1 MVMIWGGNHENKDEV
16 FKLLDYK
23 VEGLDLNGKIN
34 LVRAYLIEK
43 EKDTEYDDSNKGK
56 EWSDDELRIVLSF
69 SPTKTNCLFLAKA
82 FKRGYGSIE
91 QIFRWASTSDRVIS
105 DKGRTDDKFIQQVK
119 RVSKEVGWRV

>member
-1 MVMIWGGNHENKDEV
+1 MKKSEFKDKV
-16 FKLLDYK
+16 FELLDYE
-23 VEGLDLNGKIN
+23 VEGLDLNEKLN

-69 SPTKTNCLFLAKA
+69 SPTKANCLFLAKA

-91 QIFRWASTSDRVIS
+91 QIFRWATTSDRVIS
-105 DKGRTDDKFIQQVK
+105 DKGRTEDKFIQQVK

>member
-1 MVMIWGGNHENKDEV
+1 MKKSEFKDKV
-16 FKLLDYK
+16 FELLDYE
-23 VEGLDLNGKIN
+23 VEGLDLNEKLN

-69 SPTKTNCLFLAKA
+69 SPTKANCLFLAKA

-91 QIFRWASTSDRVIS
+91 QIFRWAATSDRVIS
-105 DKGRTDDKFIQQVK
+105 DKGRTEDKFIQQVK